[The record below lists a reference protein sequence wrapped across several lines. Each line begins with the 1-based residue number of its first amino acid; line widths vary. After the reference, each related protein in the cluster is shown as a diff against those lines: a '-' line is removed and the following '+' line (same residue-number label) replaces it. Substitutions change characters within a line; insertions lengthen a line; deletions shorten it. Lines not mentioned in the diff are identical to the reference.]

1 MSIVHSND
9 SSLLISLTYSLTTC
23 TFIPCEGCTFSIC
36 TTAIGLA
43 AKTGKVT
50 LSSGS
55 WSSRWWALRP
65 QLLRC
70 SWTAKTRSFIT
81 SSAFCCAL
89 PCEHLSQ
96 SPESPGPYSFVKR
109 LFAYQL
115 DISDIRYPIVL
126 YTSLSHSI
134 GLTQYSKL
142 LSTVSCCEERLLL
155 EIQLQTV
162 KLEGKKIARGMIG
175 MANNWQNTA
184 NIEKNWQTTI
194 KQPWAIISWCSYA
207 LVIARRPPWKNPAPL
222 ERPDGGR
229 TQASVSVEVI
239 ISPNYITI
247 LLKY

>member
-1 MSIVHSND
+1 MV
-9 SSLLISLTYSLTTC
+9 
-23 TFIPCEGCTFSIC
+23 GVAA
-36 TTAIGLA
+36 AITEMLMNRKDQKLYHKLGF
-43 AKTGKVT
+43 
-50 LSSGS
+50 
-55 WSSRWWALRP
+55 
-65 QLLRC
+65 LLRIAL
-70 SWTAKTRSFIT
+70 WT
-81 SSAFCCAL
+81 
-89 PCEHLSQ
+89 
-96 SPESPGPYSFVKR
+96 PEPKSRKSGPV
-109 LFAYQL
+109 QL
-115 DISDIRYPIVL
+115 CQEVVCISTWYIRYPIVL

-162 KLEGKKIARGMIG
+162 KLEGKKFARGMIG
-175 MANNWQNTA
+175 MTNNWQNTA

>member
-36 TTAIGLA
+36 TAIGLA

-142 LSTVSCCEERLLL
+142 LSTVSCCEERLQL

-162 KLEGKKIARGMIG
+162 KLEGKKFARGMIG

>member
-1 MSIVHSND
+1 MV
-9 SSLLISLTYSLTTC
+9 
-23 TFIPCEGCTFSIC
+23 GVAA
-36 TTAIGLA
+36 AITEMLMNRKDQKLYHKLGF
-43 AKTGKVT
+43 
-50 LSSGS
+50 
-55 WSSRWWALRP
+55 
-65 QLLRC
+65 LLRIAL
-70 SWTAKTRSFIT
+70 WT
-81 SSAFCCAL
+81 
-89 PCEHLSQ
+89 
-96 SPESPGPYSFVKR
+96 PEPKSRKSGPV
-109 LFAYQL
+109 QL
-115 DISDIRYPIVL
+115 CQEVVCISTWYIRYPIVL

-162 KLEGKKIARGMIG
+162 KLEGKKFARGMIG
-175 MANNWQNTA
+175 MTNNWQNTA

-247 LLKY
+247 LLKYWHNLISILWLYMDNYYFPSFLVMNVLNIFQQHYLKIFVLNRIMAFSEVEMWMEYSTMQ